1 MEYLKIENG
10 IITAHYAGDMV
21 DEDCIPLDGEFWGCV
36 GEPVEWYDEHWNR
49 IDDMTLYAT
58 GRRKI
63 PNGMRINDDGT
74 SLVEM
79 TDDEK
84 VLAGLKPVPFGQ
96 KIEDGRLVNK
106 TSREMWLDGDIT
118 TEDYRQSKRMERDS
132 LLSSTDKYM
141 ISDFPV
147 DEEYRERIRLYRQEL
162 RDITQSAEWPD
173 MDIPQMPKKKG

>member
-1 MEYLKIENG
+1 MEYLKVENG
-10 IITAHYAGDMV
+10 IITAHYAGD
-21 DEDCIPLDGEFWGCV
+21 EPEKGCIPLDGEFWGSV
-36 GEPVEWYDEHWNR
+36 GEPLEWYDENWNR
-49 IDDMTLYAT
+49 IDDVTLYAT

-63 PNGMRINDDGT
+63 PDGMKISDEGT
-74 SLVEM
+74 DLVEM

-96 KIEDGRLVNK
+96 KIEDGRLVDK

-118 TEDYRQSKRMERDS
+118 TEDYGRIKRMERDS

-147 DEEYRERIRLYRQEL
+147 DEAYRERIRLYRQEL

-173 MDIPQMPKKKG
+173 VEIPQVPQQ